1 MRGVRSHLT
10 YANVISSVC
19 LFFILAGGAAYAAD
33 TIFSEDI
40 VDGEVKTAD
49 IGNNQVQ
56 SADVRDD
63 TLANGGLS
71 AADLGPDAVGASEVD
86 GSLTG
91 ADVADEGLSGA
102 DINGLTGADVN
113 DGGLSGADINGLTGT
128 DVNDGSLTGV
138 DVLDGG
144 LTGADIADNGLAGA
158 DINEA
163 TLGIVPNANTLDGLD
178 SPRFKNANATGTGQC
193 LNLASATTCA
203 SASVGGLTSGDD
215 VYVSASWQW
224 YGDGVGE
231 DAMACSIKRGA
242 VNLES
247 TRIGQSGNEHLNTD
261 TSITASLNTVDPVA
275 PAGTVSYSLVCSE
288 VDGAVNVLSARVV
301 AIRMSG

>member
-1 MRGVRSHLT
+1 MRSVRRRLT
-10 YANVISSVC
+10 YANVISSLC
-19 LFFILAGGAAYAAD
+19 LFLILAGGAAYAAD
-33 TIFSEDI
+33 TVFSEDI

-49 IGNNQVQ
+49 IGNNQVL

-63 TLANGGLS
+63 TINNGGLS
-71 AADLGPDAVGASEVD
+71 AADLGPDSVGSSEVD
-86 GSLTG
+86 GSLSGADINDGTLTSGDVAADTLTG
-91 ADVADEGLSGA
+91 ADVAD
-102 DINGLTGADVN
+102 NGLTGAD
-113 DGGLSGADINGLTGT
+113 
-128 DVNDGSLTGV
+128 
-138 DVLDGG
+138 
-144 LTGADIADNGLAGA
+144 
-158 DINEA
+158 INES

-261 TSITASLNTVDPVA
+261 TSITASLITVDPVA

-288 VDGAVNVLSARVV
+288 VDGAVNILSARVV

>member
-1 MRGVRSHLT
+1 LT

-91 ADVADEGLSGA
+91 ADVAD
-102 DINGLTGADVN
+102 D
-113 DGGLSGADINGLTGT
+113 GLSGADINGLTGT

-193 LNLASATTCA
+193 LNLAGATTCA
-203 SASVGGLTSGDD
+203 SANVGGLTSGDD
-215 VYVSASWQW
+215 VYVSAAWQW

-231 DAMACSIKRGA
+231 DSMACSIKRGA

-261 TSITASLNTVDPVA
+261 TSITASLITVDPVA